1 MKRVAGDAKSE
12 RVTIAVRGESCRARD
27 RTESAIV
34 RISLGERTR
43 SICDGGLPDGR
54 LTVRDDSGVIVSGSV
69 DPDQGMGR
77 AMLSTRDVSALKQ
90 TISEMG
96 TKMDFVIKEG
106 AAVRGLA

>member
-1 MKRVAGDAKSE
+1 VFRSD
-12 RVTIAVRGESCRARD
+12 TI

-43 SICDGGLPDGR
+43 SICDGVFPDGR
-54 LTVRDDSGVIVSGSV
+54 LTVRDDSGVIVSGAV

-96 TKMDFVIKEG
+96 TKMDIVIEES